1 MKTLAAE
8 LAYFL
13 QGRVRQ
19 NLKFLAGY
27 GAFLLSLI
35 LIYAWIFDVLMLR
48 LEGRHFSIIS
58 GIYWTITAM
67 TTLGYGDITFQSD
80 GGRAF
85 SALVTLS
92 GVVFLLVF
100 LPFGL
105 ITLFLAP
112 WLEERLRYR
121 PPAQLPE
128 EFQDHVLIAG
138 WDPLARTFVAGLQA
152 RGIPYAVLE
161 ADYDTALRLDEQRIQ
176 VVHGIPTDPLTLRN
190 ARVEKARAVVANM
203 TDTENVNL
211 ILTVRS
217 LCPVPVITLL
227 DNPGRR
233 TFMELAG
240 AQEVVPLKEVLGRY
254 LAVRSTTRGA
264 FAHVVDSYGELMF
277 AELPL
282 HGCDLVGRTLEASR
296 IREAT
301 GVSVIGVWER
311 GRLLPP
317 DPETVLEEGAV
328 LLFAGTAE
336 QLETLEQMA
345 GAADGAD
352 RVLILG
358 HGTVGRSAVAFLEK
372 NNVEYRVVDL
382 AAPADVPDHLVT
394 VGDATNE
401 ETLNAAG
408 IMEAR
413 SAIVT
418 TNDDG
423 ANVFLTLVCRQLN
436 PALRLVARANR
447 EENVAE
453 LYAAGADFVVS
464 LVSVGATILLN
475 ILEGKESTF
484 LTEGVY
490 IFWRQVPDSL
500 DGRTVAQAQLRTR
513 TGATLVAVG
522 GAEDEPLVQGGPD
535 LVLRTGMSLLL
546 VGPPEAEE
554 RFSKVLRR

>member
-1 MKTLAAE
+1 
-8 LAYFL
+8 
-13 QGRVRQ
+13 
-19 NLKFLAGY
+19 
-27 GAFLLSLI
+27 
-35 LIYAWIFDVLMLR
+35 
-48 LEGRHFSIIS
+48 
-58 GIYWTITAM
+58 
-67 TTLGYGDITFQSD
+67 
-80 GGRAF
+80 
-85 SALVTLS
+85 
-92 GVVFLLVF
+92 
-100 LPFGL
+100 
-105 ITLFLAP
+105 
-112 WLEERLRYR
+112 
-121 PPAQLPE
+121 
-128 EFQDHVLIAG
+128 
-138 WDPLARTFVAGLQA
+138 
-152 RGIPYAVLE
+152 
-161 ADYDTALRLDEQRIQ
+161 
-176 VVHGIPTDPLTLRN
+176 
-190 ARVEKARAVVANM
+190 VEKARAVIANM

-311 GRLLPP
+311 GRLLAP
-317 DPETVLEEGAV
+317 DPGTVLEEGAV

-336 QLETLEQMA
+336 QLEALEQIA

-372 NNVEYRVVDL
+372 NNVDYRVVDL
-382 AAPADVPDHLVT
+382 AAPADVPDHLLI
-394 VGDATNE
+394 VGDACNE
-401 ETLNAAG
+401 GTLNEAG
-408 IMEAR
+408 IMEAKG
-413 SAIVT
+413 AIVT

-490 IFWRQVPDSL
+490 IFWRQVPDNL

-522 GAEDEPLVQGGPD
+522 GAADEPLVQGSPD

-554 RFSKVLRR
+554 RLSQVLRK